1 MKQIYVFDRHEVTI
15 FETHIY
21 SYFVLFKPT
30 THYHYFFIGYNLQ
43 NFEKK
48 EIIFR
53 KPGLQIIYHHHNL
66 DEDVYGGRTQPVLF
80 GRHSHLH
87 LVRPHATSFEMYP
100 IQNKKQCK
108 TCKCYTTNF
117 TTKKKLMNQCVNFP
131 YIIVFRSIWS
141 TQNES
146 FLLVWVLTTTSST
159 VGSLPNSAA
168 FHKHKTKTNFSFVPN
183 TSYIQNSSFSKTID
197 LFICVEF
204 IYMIN
209 SSIL

>member
-1 MKQIYVFDRHEVTI
+1 MRTSTAGGLSLYYLGDTLICTLWGLMQLLLKCI
-15 FETHIY
+15 
-21 SYFVLFKPT
+21 LFKIKNNAKHVNAT
-30 THYHYFFIGYNLQ
+30 LLILQ
-43 NFEKK
+43 
-48 EIIFR
+48 
-53 KPGLQIIYHHHNL
+53 P
-66 DEDVYGGRTQPVLF
+66 
-80 GRHSHLH
+80 
-87 LVRPHATSFEMYP
+87 
-100 IQNKKQCK
+100 
-108 TCKCYTTNF
+108 
-117 TTKKKLMNQCVNFP
+117 KKKLMNQCVNFP